1 MSEDGESGGDDCPCG
16 DTSPDG
22 DADPDGDANTNSE
35 ANADLY
41 PNRDR
46 DGPPVSRRGF
56 VAGSAALGAAAT
68 AGCSSDDAD
77 GGGSGGGGGGETTQ
91 DETETPT
98 PEQRDTV
105 VVFNTGDMTV
115 SVVDVAADEVLET
128 THVGLTS
135 SFPSNQYTRT
145 LVDSAADSLWANVGR
160 GVRALNPVT
169 LTERAR
175 VETGSGA
182 NWQELTPDGS
192 SVVVS
197 AREPAHTQYK
207 VDADPDSETFG
218 EVLDEI
224 DRTDE
229 GGRGDNDGPGPCD
242 ITIHPDGRYAF
253 VPDLYGDTL
262 TVLDIEEF
270 AIETQVDVAPVD
282 GSAPQPWMGTVDPQ
296 GERMLVEHRAGVETV
311 WDVSDPTEPTE
322 IARLGSED
330 GLGDGPLTSEI
341 SADGSTGYVLTRGS
355 EDVTVVDM
363 EDLSV
368 TRRIDLGGSAFT
380 ATWDSEHRKLYVPV
394 QSANVVRV
402 IDDATGEVT
411 ATLDVGER
419 PYGAT
424 ACRIVPDPVPPGT
437 AAAAASK
444 LGLDGDTTYC
454 IGDCA
459 CGHEL

>member
-1 MSEDGESGGDDCPCG
+1 MNEGEDTDPGDDA
-16 DTSPDG
+16 
-22 DADPDGDANTNSE
+22 DAGRDPDPDANV
-35 ANADLY
+35 DLY
-41 PNRDR
+41 PNRGE

-68 AGCSSDDAD
+68 TGCSSDAD
-77 GGGSGGGGGGETTQ
+77 GGSGGTTR
-91 DETETPT
+91 DENEAPT
-98 PEQRDTV
+98 PEQRDSV
-105 VVFNTGDMTV
+105 LVFNTGDMTV
-115 SVVDVAADEVLET
+115 SVVDVAADEVVET

-135 SFPSNQYTRT
+135 SFPSNQYART
-145 LVDSAADSLWANVGR
+145 LVDSAADSLWVNVGR
-160 GVRALNPVT
+160 GVRALGPVN

-192 SVVVS
+192 SVVAS
-197 AREPAHTQYK
+197 AREPAHIQYK
-207 VDADPDSETFG
+207 IDADPESETFG
-218 EVLDEI
+218 EVLGEI

-242 ITIHPDGRYAF
+242 VTVHPDGRYAF

-262 TVLDIEEF
+262 TVLDIDEF
-270 AIETQVDVAPVD
+270 AIETQVDVEPIGD
-282 GSAPQPWMGTVDPQ
+282 SAPQPWMGTVDPQ
-296 GERMLVEHRAGVETV
+296 GERMLVEHRAGIETV
-311 WDVSDPTEPTE
+311 WDVSDPTAPIE
-322 IARLGSED
+322 IGRFGGED

-355 EDVTVVDM
+355 EDVTVVDV
-363 EDLSV
+363 ETPAVAD
-368 TRRIDLGGSAFT
+368 RIDLGGSAFA
-380 ATWDSEHRKLYVPV
+380 ATWDPDHRKLYVPV

-402 IDDATGEVT
+402 IDDASREVT
-411 ATLDVGER
+411 ATLDVGGR

-424 ACRIVPDPVPPGT
+424 ACRILPDPEPPGT

-444 LGLDGDTTYC
+444 LGLDGDTSYC